1 MPLTKQFN
9 QLDPINNGTSAV
21 NNFKLSDS
29 IPAQHSDV
37 TGGVNK
43 LVKRTFAQMLCEP
56 VAVSNSNN
64 PSNGAYTAI
73 CQNYPD
79 FAVSYQDEQ
88 MSTHYYVGLKIRVI
102 FNYGITYGSVSGGT
116 YPTLNINSSGALPL
130 LAQGKTMAAGAA
142 SNGQSL
148 ELTLIPYGNGYA
160 WDADSNVR
168 ESTSDYTIYTN
179 GKKGVNITTYN
190 SCYYEQK
197 SLATQGWYRLA
208 TCNIRVAGTLIE
220 IDITTSYFYQK
231 PVSKKIIIG
240 IGWSSSDIQVLDNI
254 DEDGAITKIRTIQEG
269 SSLNRNLYID
279 IYYSTNQSNPIFVYL
294 TCKNKE
300 ITVNNF
306 DKITETPTGTVTEKN
321 I

>member
-9 QLDPINNGTSAV
+9 QLDPINNGTSAA

-64 PSNGAYTAI
+64 PNNGAYTAT

-79 FAVSYQDEQ
+79 FAVNYQDEQ

-102 FNYGITYGSVSGGT
+102 FKYGITYGSVSGGT

-168 ESTSDYTIYTN
+168 ESTTDYTIYTDGNKQTKLGIKYLFKGVASGIGTNTHISVNGGYN
-179 GKKGVNITTYN
+179 GKTLLVIASGQWDIGDATASAMYLIRCGYNNNFYKVETIKEVNINNYYRVIFSINESGELILSSN
-190 SCYYEQK
+190 SNTWSC
-197 SLATQGWYRLA
+197 
-208 TCNIRVAGTLIE
+208 V
-220 IDITTSYFYQK
+220 
-231 PVSKKIIIG
+231 II
-240 IGWSSSDIQVLDNI
+240 
-254 DEDGAITKIRTIQEG
+254 
-269 SSLNRNLYID
+269 
-279 IYYSTNQSNPIFVYL
+279 SNEF
-294 TCKNKE
+294 
-300 ITVNNF
+300 
-306 DKITETPTGTVTEKN
+306 
-321 I
+321 

>member
-9 QLDPINNGTSAV
+9 QLDPINNGTSAA
-21 NNFKLSDS
+21 NNFKMSDS

-56 VAVSNSNN
+56 VAVSNSNKPN
-64 PSNGAYTAI
+64 NGAYTAT

-130 LAQGKTMAAGAA
+130 LAQGKTMASGAA

-168 ESTSDYTIYTN
+168 ESTSDYTIYTD
-179 GKKGVNITTYN
+179 GKKTYKESFILEKCINLQPGDNTITFDTKNAYMLVASGSNFGFGVCFVVQGYN
-190 SCYYEQK
+190 TAVFRQVVVNSN
-197 SLATQGWYRLA
+197 L
-208 TCNIRVAGTLIE
+208 NFGTS
-220 IDITTSYFYQK
+220 SYVDFRSMNVK
-231 PVSKKIIIG
+231 NNGDGVVELKIY
-240 IGWSSSDIQVLDNI
+240 
-254 DEDGAITKIRTIQEG
+254 KI
-269 SSLNRNLYID
+269 
-279 IYYSTNQSNPIFVYL
+279 V
-294 TCKNKE
+294 
-300 ITVNNF
+300 
-306 DKITETPTGTVTEKN
+306 
-321 I
+321 

>member
-9 QLDPINNGTSAV
+9 QLDPINNGTVAA

-64 PSNGAYTAI
+64 PNNGAYTAT

-79 FAVSYQDEQ
+79 FAVNYQDEQ

-168 ESTSDYTIYTN
+168 ESTSDYTIYTDGSTKYT
-179 GKKGVNITTYN
+179 GKHVD
-190 SCYYEQK
+190 
-197 SLATQGWYRLA
+197 
-208 TCNIRVAGTLIE
+208 AGFAKMQ
-220 IDITTSYFYQK
+220 SF
-231 PVSKKIIIG
+231 
-240 IGWSSSDIQVLDNI
+240 
-254 DEDGAITKIRTIQEG
+254 
-269 SSLNRNLYID
+269 NRNLAYVNSSSRKYLKISTG
-279 IYYSTNQSNPIFVYL
+279 IYPPSFPYFGNETLLLVDNNGSQVSVLNIIKNDNGIAAELTSLFGTNYLRINSIAAVSDVVVYL
-294 TCKNKE
+294 ETIANWSKAY
-300 ITVNNF
+300 TVYSLSGSKPVISAENS
-306 DKITETPTGTVTEKN
+306 I
-321 I
+321 